1 MHIPPFQGTTGG
13 SKQGAV
19 PGNRECGVQWK
30 AGLSAE
36 GVGLSED
43 LIDER
48 QVKKPRSNSQTQ
60 KVEQRLPRASGVG
73 MWVVWQLL
81 FHQCSLS

>member
-1 MHIPPFQGTTGG
+1 M
-13 SKQGAV
+13 

-48 QVKKPRSNSQTQ
+48 QVKKPRSNSQAQ
-60 KVEQRLPRASGVG
+60 KVEQGLMEIRVEGSIYMRNHCLISVELVYSGMMKTV
-73 MWVVWQLL
+73 LE
-81 FHQCSLS
+81 